1 MIKQIPTYN
10 QSVFSTKSLASGL
23 QLYKDL
29 SALGDVIYLKKDKVY
44 AVTSYAAHMEVLNDP
59 ETFTAAQG
67 VALNKQANEVPE
79 AKVSVLMSEG
89 DEQRKRKA
97 WYMKPITQRKL
108 KDIKDNISES
118 CENMVQDLAKKNE
131 IEVVKD
137 FAAHIPLEI
146 VSKMI
151 GYPEKGSKKLLD
163 WAFATFN
170 TFGPNNLRTL
180 KSLPGLIFG
189 LSKYSRTLNKDNVL
203 PGSWSHATFK
213 AIEEGKLGEDEGRA
227 IVMGYAIPSLDTTI
241 QSATSMFELLA
252 KHPEKFN
259 EIKENPD
266 LIRGVVN
273 EAIRLS
279 SPVRGFSR
287 VITKDTE
294 VAGYQLEKGK
304 RVLMLWSCANRDPKK
319 YPNPDEFDIHR
330 NPEDHLGWGYGNHRC
345 AGEHLARLEM
355 EELLKA
361 LCKHASKLEVSNSEP
376 FLNNTLQGYKSMSGK
391 IIPA

>member
-1 MIKQIPTYN
+1 MMKQIPVYN
-10 QSVFSTKSLASGL
+10 KSVFSTKSLASGL

-294 VAGYQLEKGK
+294 VAGYQLEKDK

>member
-1 MIKQIPTYN
+1 MIKQIPVYN
-10 QSVFSTKSLASGL
+10 KSVFSTKSLASGL

-294 VAGYQLEKGK
+294 VAGYQLEKDK

>member
-1 MIKQIPTYN
+1 MMKQIPVYN
-10 QSVFSTKSLASGL
+10 KSVFSTKSLASGL

-294 VAGYQLEKGK
+294 VAGYQLEKDK
-304 RVLMLWSCANRDPKK
+304 RILMLWSCANRDPKK

>member
-1 MIKQIPTYN
+1 MKQIPVYN
-10 QSVFSTKSLASGL
+10 KSVFSTKSLASGL

-294 VAGYQLEKGK
+294 VAGYQLEKDK

>member
-1 MIKQIPTYN
+1 MKQIPVYN
-10 QSVFSTKSLASGL
+10 KSVFSTKSLASGL

-44 AVTSYAAHMEVLNDP
+44 AVTSYAAHMEVLSDP

-294 VAGYQLEKGK
+294 VAGYQLEKDK

-361 LCKHASKLEVSNSEP
+361 LCKHASKLVVSNSEP

>member
-1 MIKQIPTYN
+1 MKQIPTYN
-10 QSVFSTKSLASGL
+10 KSVFSTKSLASGL

-89 DEQRKRKA
+89 EEQRKRKA

-146 VSKMI
+146 VSKLI

-163 WAFATFN
+163 WAFNTFN
-170 TFGPNNLRTL
+170 TFGPNNFRTI
-180 KSLPGLIFG
+180 KSLPSLIFG
-189 LSKYSRTLNKDNVL
+189 LSKYSRTLNINNVL

-213 AIEEGKLGEDEGRA
+213 AIEDGKLGEDEGRA

-241 QSATSMFELLA
+241 QTATSMFKLLA
-252 KHPEKFN
+252 ENPEKFN

-287 VITKDTE
+287 VVTKDTE

-361 LCKHASKLEVSNSEP
+361 LCKHASKLEISNSEP

>member
-1 MIKQIPTYN
+1 MKQIPVYKK
-10 QSVFSTKSLASGL
+10 SVFSTKSLASGL
-23 QLYKDL
+23 ELYKDL
-29 SALGDVIYLKKDKVY
+29 SALGDLIYLEKDKVY

-67 VALNKQANEVPE
+67 VALNKQANEIPE

-89 DEQRKRKA
+89 EEQRKRKA

-108 KDIKDNISES
+108 KDIRDSITES
-118 CENMVQDLAKKNE
+118 CEQMVQELAAKDE
-131 IEVVKD
+131 IEVVKE

-146 VSKMI
+146 VSKLI

-163 WAFATFN
+163 WAFNTFN
-170 TFGPNNLRTL
+170 TFGPNNFRTI
-180 KSLPGLIFG
+180 KSLPSLIFG
-189 LSKYSRTLNKDNVL
+189 LSKYSRTLNINNVL

-213 AIEEGKLGEDEGRA
+213 AIEDGKLGEDEGRA

-241 QSATSMFELLA
+241 QTATSMFKLLA
-252 KHPEKFN
+252 ENPEKFN
-259 EIKENPD
+259 EIKQNPD

-287 VITKDTE
+287 VVTKDTE
-294 VAGYQLEKGK
+294 IEGHKLEKGS
-304 RVLMLWSCANRDPKK
+304 RILMLWSCANRDPKK

-361 LCKHASKLEVSNSEP
+361 LCKHASRLEVGKP
-376 FLNNTLQGYKSMSGK
+376 TAFLNNTLQGYKSLSGK

>member
-1 MIKQIPTYN
+1 MMKQIPVYN
-10 QSVFSTKSLASGL
+10 KSVFSTKSLASGL

-44 AVTSYAAHMEVLNDP
+44 AVTSYAAHMEVLSDP

-294 VAGYQLEKGK
+294 VAGYQLEKDK

>member
-1 MIKQIPTYN
+1 MKQIPVYN
-10 QSVFSTKSLASGL
+10 KSVFSTKSLASGL

-44 AVTSYAAHMEVLNDP
+44 AVTSYAAHMEILNDP

-294 VAGYQLEKGK
+294 VAGYQLEKDK

>member
-1 MIKQIPTYN
+1 MMKQIPVYN
-10 QSVFSTKSLASGL
+10 KSVFSTKSLASGL

-131 IEVVKD
+131 IEVVRD

-294 VAGYQLEKGK
+294 VAGYQLEKDK

>member
-1 MIKQIPTYN
+1 MIKQIPVYN
-10 QSVFSTKSLASGL
+10 KSVFSTKSLASGL

-44 AVTSYAAHMEVLNDP
+44 AVTSYAAHMEVLSDP

-294 VAGYQLEKGK
+294 VAGYQLEKDK

>member
-1 MIKQIPTYN
+1 MKQIPVYN
-10 QSVFSTKSLASGL
+10 KSVFSTKSLASGL

-294 VAGYQLEKGK
+294 VAGYQLEKDK

-361 LCKHASKLEVSNSEP
+361 LCKHASKLEVRNSEP

>member
-1 MIKQIPTYN
+1 
-10 QSVFSTKSLASGL
+10 
-23 QLYKDL
+23 L

-294 VAGYQLEKGK
+294 VAGYQLEKDK

>member
-1 MIKQIPTYN
+1 MKQIPVYN
-10 QSVFSTKSLASGL
+10 KSVFSTKSLASGL

-287 VITKDTE
+287 VITKDIE
-294 VAGYQLEKGK
+294 VEGYQLEKGK